1 MIDAGRVV
9 AIGLLS
15 ERDLELLGSGFERA
29 YPVEELPAFVRELLP
44 KIDAAERAMLRP
56 KSDPD

>member
-9 AIGLLS
+9 AIGLFS
-15 ERDLELLGSGFERA
+15 ERDLEMLGAGFERA
-29 YPVEELPAFVRELLP
+29 YPVEELPAFVREFLT
-44 KIDAAERAMLRP
+44 KIDAAEMLRP